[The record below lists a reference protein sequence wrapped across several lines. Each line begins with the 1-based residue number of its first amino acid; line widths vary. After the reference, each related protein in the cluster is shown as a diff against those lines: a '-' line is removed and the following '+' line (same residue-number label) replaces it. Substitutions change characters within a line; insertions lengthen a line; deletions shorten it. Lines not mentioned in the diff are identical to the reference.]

1 MGLRSLPFFK
11 AKKGWMFAG
20 GGLSAD
26 GGGGGGSL
34 PIATTETLG
43 AVRVGYGLNVAN
55 DGTLT
60 GFPFPVPDGYVLK
73 CKVYDNISLSSSQWA
88 TLDTMDVIPLLCVG
102 YGQYGD
108 NYNFGYA
115 NVEKSST
122 NIIRC
127 SSATSQLNNVVCTV
141 YLYYLERSE

>member
-11 AKKGWMFAG
+11 AKKGWQFAG

-26 GGGGGGSL
+26 GGGGGSL

-43 AVRVGYGLNVAN
+43 AVRVGYGLNVSN

-60 GFPFPVPDGYVLK
+60 GLSFPVPDGYVLK
-73 CKVYDNISLSSSQWA
+73 FRVYDNITLSTSQWA

-102 YGQYGD
+102 YGKNGD
-108 NYNFGYA
+108 QYNFGYVNLVKTA
-115 NVEKSST
+115 TNTIRCTISST
-122 NIIRC
+122 I
-127 SSATSQLNNVVCTV
+127 LNNVVCTV